1 MSIIKTV
8 RGQTPSFGNNVFLA
22 DNSVVIGEVS
32 MGDDCSVWF
41 NAVIRGDV
49 NFIKIG
55 DRVNIPL

>member
-32 MGDDCSVWF
+32 MGDIAAYGSMQ
-41 NAVIRGDV
+41 
-49 NFIKIG
+49 
-55 DRVNIPL
+55 